1 MLLLGIII
9 IISHYAYSYYLFNY
23 SPLTTGLSCIIHSQT
38 GSGKTLTYL
47 LPLLKRLYNEYEDK
61 KQWQPMQAMII
72 VPTKELVVQVAAD
85 IVSLTS
91 EDNKCLNS
99 SLVHIC
105 LTNSNT
111 KTKVTAP
118 IVIGTPIKILD
129 MLRSTPSI
137 DISKIQ
143 YLVIDEVDRI
153 ISALSK
159 YATTEEKKDAK
170 KSPTAISEVLSF
182 IRNAK
187 SKEEFKNMQI
197 IGASAT
203 IGRPLRR
210 EFFRILNGG
219 DEFGN
224 IPVISPKAPTEISS
238 SPKPKLELED
248 IDIDSDEKIVSTTR
262 AVGIPSGIRHIAVL
276 CTDESE
282 NLSSKLAV
290 AKEQWV
296 SFTKENPSRGMLFV
310 PIQEDGTLYLL
321 LLSFI
326 RYYYYY
332 YYYYYYFH

>member
-1 MLLLGIII
+1 MIII
-9 IISHYAYSYYLFNY
+9 IIIILLYYYYY

-61 KQWQPMQAMII
+61 KQWEPMQAMII

-91 EDNKCLNS
+91 EDNKSLNS
-99 SLVHIC
+99 SLIHIC

-111 KTKVTAP
+111 KTKVVAP
-118 IVIGTPIKILD
+118 IIIGTPIKILD
-129 MLRSTPSI
+129 MLRSTPSV
-137 DISKIQ
+137 DISKVQ
-143 YLVIDEVDRI
+143 YLVIDEVDKI

-170 KSPTAISEVLSF
+170 QSPTAISEILSF

-187 SKEEFKNMQI
+187 SKDEFKNMQI

-203 IGRPLRR
+203 IGRPLKR

-219 DEFGN
+219 EEFGN
-224 IPVISPKAPTEISS
+224 IPVISPKIQSESS
-238 SPKPKLELED
+238 SSKPKLELED
-248 IDIDSDEKIVSTTR
+248 IDMNLDEKIVSTTR
-262 AVGIPSGIRHIAVL
+262 VIGIPSGIRHIAVL

-282 NLSSKLAV
+282 NLSAKLAV

-310 PIQEDGTLYLL
+310 PIQEDGNFYSTIINIL
-321 LLSFI
+321 
-326 RYYYYY
+326 
-332 YYYYYYFH
+332 

>member
-1 MLLLGIII
+1 M
-9 IISHYAYSYYLFNY
+9 
-23 SPLTTGLSCIIHSQT
+23 TTGLSCIIHSQT

-61 KQWQPMQAMII
+61 KQWEPMQAMII

-91 EDNKCLNS
+91 EDNKSLNS
-99 SLVHIC
+99 SLIHIC

-111 KTKVTAP
+111 RTKVVAP
-118 IVIGTPIKILD
+118 IIIGTPIKILD
-129 MLRSTPSI
+129 MLRSTPSV
-137 DISKIQ
+137 DISKVQ
-143 YLVIDEVDRI
+143 YLVIDEVDKI

-170 KSPTAISEVLSF
+170 QSPTAISEILSF

-187 SKEEFKNMQI
+187 SKDEFKNMQI

-203 IGRPLRR
+203 IGRPLKR

-219 DEFGN
+219 EEFGN
-224 IPVISPKAPTEISS
+224 IPVISPKIQSESS
-238 SPKPKLELED
+238 SSKPKLELED
-248 IDIDSDEKIVSTTR
+248 IDMNLDEKIVSTTR
-262 AVGIPSGIRHIAVL
+262 VIGIPSGIRHIAVL

-282 NLSSKLAV
+282 NLSAKLAV

-310 PIQEDGTLYLL
+310 PIQEDGNLYSTIINIL
-321 LLSFI
+321 
-326 RYYYYY
+326 
-332 YYYYYYFH
+332 

>member
-1 MLLLGIII
+1 
-9 IISHYAYSYYLFNY
+9 
-23 SPLTTGLSCIIHSQT
+23 
-38 GSGKTLTYL
+38 
-47 LPLLKRLYNEYEDK
+47 
-61 KQWQPMQAMII
+61 MII

-91 EDNKCLNS
+91 EDDKNLNS
-99 SLVHIC
+99 SLIHIC

-111 KTKVTAP
+111 KTKVTSP

-129 MLRSTPSI
+129 MLRTTATP
-137 DISKIQ
+137 DISRVQ

-159 YATTEEKKDAK
+159 YATTEEKKDSK
-170 KSPTAISEVLSF
+170 KSPSAISEVLSL
-182 IRNAK
+182 IRQSK
-187 SKEEFKNMQI
+187 SKEEFNNMQV

-219 DEFGN
+219 EEFGN
-224 IPVISPKAPTEISS
+224 IPVLGPKLSPVSES
-238 SPKPKLELED
+238 KPKFQLED
-248 IDIDSDEKIVSTTR
+248 IELDAAVVSTTR
-262 AVGIPSGIRHIAVL
+262 AIGIPSGIQHIAVL

-310 PIQEDGTLYLL
+310 PVQEDGIS
-321 LLSFI
+321 LSI
-326 RYYYYY
+326 
-332 YYYYYYFH
+332 

>member
-1 MLLLGIII
+1 
-9 IISHYAYSYYLFNY
+9 
-23 SPLTTGLSCIIHSQT
+23 
-38 GSGKTLTYL
+38 
-47 LPLLKRLYNEYEDK
+47 
-61 KQWQPMQAMII
+61 MQAMIV

-91 EDNKCLNS
+91 EDDKNLNS
-99 SLVHIC
+99 SLIHIC

-111 KTKVTAP
+111 KTKVTSP

-129 MLRSTPSI
+129 MLRTIASS
-137 DISKIQ
+137 DISRVQ

-159 YATTEEKKDAK
+159 YATSEEKKDSK
-170 KSPTAISEVLSF
+170 KSPSAISEVLSL
-182 IRNAK
+182 IRQSK
-187 SKEEFKNMQI
+187 SKEEFNNMQV

-219 DEFGN
+219 EEFGN
-224 IPVISPKAPTEISS
+224 IPVLGPKLPQVSESA
-238 SPKPKLELED
+238 KPKVQLED
-248 IDIDSDEKIVSTTR
+248 IDSEFDAPIVSTTR
-262 AVGIPSGIRHIAVL
+262 AIGIPSGIQHIAVL

-310 PIQEDGTLYLL
+310 PVQEDGIII
-321 LLSFI
+321 SIESHHKFI
-326 RYYYYY
+326 LIITS
-332 YYYYYYFH
+332 

>member
-1 MLLLGIII
+1 MLLF
-9 IISHYAYSYYLFNY
+9 H
-23 SPLTTGLSCIIHSQT
+23 SPLTTGLSCILHSQT

-47 LPLLKRLYNEYEDK
+47 LPLLKRLYNEYDDTKE
-61 KQWQPMQAMII
+61 WQPMQAMII
-72 VPTKELVVQVAAD
+72 VPTKELVVQVASD

-91 EDNKCLNS
+91 EDDTNLS
-99 SLVHIC
+99 TSLIHIC

-111 KTKVTAP
+111 KTKVTSP

-129 MLRSTPSI
+129 MLRTTTTV
-137 DISKIQ
+137 DISRLQ

-159 YATTEEKKDAK
+159 YATTEEKKDSK
-170 KSPTAISEVLSF
+170 NSPSAISEVLSL
-182 IRNAK
+182 IRQSK
-187 SKEEFKNMQI
+187 TKEEFSNMQV

-219 DEFGN
+219 EEFGN
-224 IPVISPKAPTEISS
+224 IPVLGPKLPEV
-238 SPKPKLELED
+238 PKTNKPNLELED
-248 IDIDSDEKIVSTTR
+248 IGMDSDVTIVTTTR
-262 AVGIPSGIRHIAVL
+262 AIGIPSGIRHIAVL

-296 SFTKENPSRGMLFV
+296 QFTKENPSRGMLFV
-310 PIQEDGTLYLL
+310 PVQEDGIIIIIKYHVYL
-321 LLSFI
+321 
-326 RYYYYY
+326 YYYDYY
-332 YYYYYYFH
+332 YS